1 MLFTTLTLKTLSK
14 FSKQIFAGPRK
25 TMPAGKIIRSTGLV
39 KTVIVATSAI
49 LIMLVTTPYYLQ
61 AQWGKNS
68 KKVVEKEKKEVP
80 LKYGAHREGRRTD
93 PAMNRW
99 RDYGLGEFIHFG
111 LYSVLGGDYNGMHY
125 SGAAEWIRS
134 WDKLPH
140 DVYDNLYKKFNPKN
154 FDPEAWAK
162 MAKDMGV
169 KYVTITTK
177 HHDGFCLWP
186 SKYSDFNIT
195 ETPYKKDMIGPMV
208 KAFDKAGIDVYLYF
222 SVMDWHQPDWRYDL
236 KSAAD
241 TVAFNRF
248 KTFTKNQL
256 TELLTLYPETKGLW
270 FDGTWDNSWKKSGAF
285 SDSLD
290 QYLKKIR
297 PGLIIGSRLRADDY
311 GNRHFDANGHLM
323 GDYEQGWE
331 RKIPEDYAATRGN
344 DWDCVMT
351 IPQNGWGYAKTWMGH
366 WKTPYELI
374 EMLAKCVSLD
384 GNFVV
389 NFGPKGDG
397 TFRKKEVETAAAI
410 GDWMKVN
417 HEAIYNAGYAGWEKQ
432 DWGYYT
438 KSRKD
443 GKIYMIVFN
452 VPINRALKVKPA
464 KNQHIKKA
472 YLLQDNKNLQIEP
485 LDGGEVF
492 IHVESPVHNQPFVI
506 ELETGQGGKAAE
518 GENKH
523 V

>member
-1 MLFTTLTLKTLSK
+1 MVYKKNILAGRLFSAKTLTVLL
-14 FSKQIFAGPRK
+14 
-25 TMPAGKIIRSTGLV
+25 L
-39 KTVIVATSAI
+39 AI
-49 LIMLVTTPYYLQ
+49 SFNAISLHGSY
-61 AQWGKNS
+61 AQWGQPTGDTGKT
-68 KKVVEKEKKEVP
+68 VQKEIP
-80 LKYGAHREGRRTD
+80 LKHGAHRAGRRTD
-93 PAMNRW
+93 ADMNRW

-125 SGAAEWIRS
+125 SGASEWIRS
-134 WDKLPH
+134 WEKLPH
-140 DVYDNLYKKFNPKN
+140 KVYDDLYKKFDPEN
-154 FDPEAWAK
+154 FDPQAWAE
-162 MAKDMGV
+162 MAKNMGV

-195 ETPYKKDMIGPMV
+195 RTPYKKDMIGPMV
-208 KAFDKAGIDVYLYF
+208 RAFDKAGIDVYLYF
-222 SVMDWHQPDWRYDL
+222 SVMDWHQADWRYDL

-248 KTFTKNQL
+248 KDFTKNQL
-256 TELLTLYPETKGLW
+256 TELLTLYPQTKGLW

-290 QYLKKIR
+290 QYLKKIH

-331 RKIPEDYAATRGN
+331 RKIPADYKATRGN

-351 IPQNGWGYAKTWMGH
+351 IPQNGWGYARTWMGH

-374 EMLAKCVSLD
+374 EMLARCVSLD
-384 GNFVV
+384 GNFVI
-389 NFGPKGDG
+389 NFGPKADG
-397 TFRKKEVETAAAI
+397 TFRKKETETAKAV

-417 HEAIYNAGYAGWEKQ
+417 HDAIYGAGHAGLATQ
-432 DWGYYT
+432 NWGYYT
-438 KSRKD
+438 RSRKD
-443 GKIYMIVFN
+443 NKLYMIVFN
-452 VPINRALKVKPA
+452 PPINRALKVVPR
-464 KNQHIKKA
+464 KNQTIKKA
-472 YLLQDNKNLQIEP
+472 YLLQTHKQLSIEP
-485 LDGGEVF
+485 LDEGAVW
-492 IHVESPVHNQPFVI
+492 VHLDDSVHKQPFVI
-506 ELETGQGGKAAE
+506 VLETGQGGKAGE
-518 GENKH
+518 DENKH